1 MNFYRPTWVEIDL
14 NAFIHN
20 FLTIKKKLHPVRNSV
35 ELTEETKS
43 SGKEIKGSDISN
55 GVKILAVVKADAYG
69 HGAIPLA
76 RKFIQ
81 YGGDYLGVS
90 SIEEGIILRRAGIP
104 IPILILGSIYPYETF
119 PQIFEYSLTP
129 TVASITVIEE
139 LSRLAKN
146 YQSASGGLPV
156 HLKIDTGMGRIGI
169 SPSLASGLVK
179 KIFNS
184 NLILEG
190 IYSHLASAALDFEYT
205 SLQIDI
211 LKKIKDE
218 LDKEGTIVP
227 YYHIANSA
235 AFLRH
240 PESREYF
247 NLVRPGLL
255 LYGLLPYKDAEKD
268 IEVKPVLSLKT
279 KIVFLKKVPAG
290 RKISYGGTFVTKR
303 ESWIAT
309 LPIGYADGYSRFL
322 SNPCP
327 PSPGDFGRRGGEV
340 LVKGNRVPVIG
351 RVTMDMIMVDLTDL
365 ISAGIPIEVGEE
377 VVLIGEQGRERI
389 TVEELAEKIGTISY
403 EIVCGL
409 SKRLPRVYRE

>member
-20 FLTIKKKLHPVRNSV
+20 FLVIKKKLHPVRNSV

-69 HGAIPLA
+69 HGAIPLV
-76 RKFIQ
+76 RKFLQ

-119 PQIFEYSLTP
+119 PQIFEYNLTP
-129 TVASITVIEE
+129 TVASLPVIEE
-139 LSRLAKN
+139 LNRLAKN
-146 YQSASGGLPV
+146 YQSVSGRLPV

-169 SPSLASGLVK
+169 SPSLVSGLVK

-190 IYSHLASAALDFEYT
+190 IYSHLASAALDLEYT

-218 LDKEGTIVP
+218 LDKEGVIVP

-240 PESREYF
+240 PESWEYF
-247 NLVRPGLL
+247 NLVRLGLL
-255 LYGLLPYKDAEKD
+255 LYGLLPYKDARKD

-327 PSPGDFGRRGGEV
+327 SSPGDFGRRGGEV

-377 VVLIGEQGRERI
+377 VVLIGEQGRGRI